1 MKKKKEEFYYKNL
14 NASIEVAYERGKV
27 LRDTLQ
33 NYHQGSLKEKLDQ
46 LHELEQKGDNK
57 KHKMME
63 VLNQAFITPIEREDL
78 VALSGYLDDISDG
91 VEDILL
97 EFYMCHVT
105 EVRRDVLPM
114 VNLLLECMQ
123 ALGDVLRE
131 LKDFKH
137 SKSIAKQIIRVNELE
152 EKGDRLFVENMHRLH
167 QEEDLRTIMIWRNIY
182 GRVECCVDICEH
194 VADVVE
200 TVKMKNS

>member
-1 MKKKKEEFYYKNL
+1 MKKKKDEFYYKNL
-14 NASIEVAYERGKV
+14 NAGIEVAYEMGKV

-33 NYHQGSLKEKLDQ
+33 NYHPGSLREKLDI

-57 KHKMME
+57 KHKMMDA
-63 VLNQAFITPIEREDL
+63 LNQAFITPIEREDL
-78 VALSGYLDDISDG
+78 VALSGYLDDICDG

-97 EFYMCHVT
+97 EFYMCNVT
-105 EVRRDVLPM
+105 ELRRDVLPM
-114 VNLLLECMQ
+114 ISLLLECIQ
-123 ALGDVLRE
+123 ALGDVLGE

-137 SKSIAKQIIRVNELE
+137 SKNIGKQIIRVNELE

-167 QEEDLRTIMIWRNIY
+167 QEGDLRTIMVWRNIY
-182 GRVECCVDICEH
+182 GRVESCVDICEH

>member
-14 NASIEVAYERGKV
+14 NAGIEVAYEMGKV

-33 NYHQGSLKEKLDQ
+33 NYHPGSLKEKLEV

-63 VLNQAFITPIEREDL
+63 ALNQAFITPIEREDL
-78 VALSGYLDDISDG
+78 VALSGYLDDICDG

-97 EFYMCHVT
+97 EFYICNVK
-105 EVRRDVLPM
+105 ELRRDVLPM
-114 VNLLLECMQ
+114 ISLLLECIQ

-131 LKDFKH
+131 L
-137 SKSIAKQIIRVNELE
+137 
-152 EKGDRLFVENMHRLH
+152 
-167 QEEDLRTIMIWRNIY
+167 
-182 GRVECCVDICEH
+182 
-194 VADVVE
+194 
-200 TVKMKNS
+200 